1 MYIRALISSN
11 GGKMDNKEF
20 VEELIKKAQKIGIKI
35 NEEEANKF
43 YKYMNLLLEWN
54 EKINL
59 TAITAPNEVILKHF
73 IDSITINKYI
83 EDKNSIMDIG
93 TGAGFP
99 GIPLKIINEDKK
111 FILVD
116 SLNKRIN
123 FLNEVSGELDLENI
137 ECIHARAEELASN
150 SNYREK
156 CDIVTSRAV
165 ARLATLLEYMLPFVK
180 VGGKCICMK
189 GANIEEELEE
199 AKRAIEVLGGEVEV
213 VDKFYL
219 PDSDMERNIVVIKK
233 VKNTSNKYPRKAGIP
248 SKQPI
253 M

>member
-1 MYIRALISSN
+1 
-11 GGKMDNKEF
+11 MDNKEF
-20 VEELIKKAQKIGIKI
+20 LEELIEKSKKIGVEI

-43 YKYMNLLLEWN
+43 YNYMNLLLEWN

-73 IDSITINKYI
+73 VDSITINKYI
-83 EDKNSIMDIG
+83 EDKNTIMDIG

-99 GIPLKIINEDKK
+99 GIPLKIINKDKK
-111 FILVD
+111 FTLVD

-123 FLNEVSGELDLENI
+123 FLNEVSKELKLENI
-137 ECIHARAEELASN
+137 ECIHARAEELAVN

-199 AKRAIEVLGGEVEV
+199 AKKAIEVLGGEIEV
-213 VDKFYL
+213 VERFCL
-219 PDSDMERNIVVIKK
+219 PDTDMERNIVVIKK
-233 VKNTSNKYPRKAGIP
+233 VKNTPNKYPRKAGMP

-253 M
+253 I

>member
-1 MYIRALISSN
+1 ME
-11 GGKMDNKEF
+11 NKEF
-20 VEELIKKAQKIGIKI
+20 LEELIEKSKKIGIEI

-43 YKYMNLLLEWN
+43 YNYMNLLLEWN

-59 TAITAPNEVILKHF
+59 TAITAPKEVILKHF
-73 IDSITINKYI
+73 VDSITINKYI
-83 EDKNSIMDIG
+83 EDKNTIIDIG

-99 GIPLKIINEDKK
+99 GIPLKIINKDKK

-123 FLNEVSGELDLENI
+123 FLNEVSRELNLENI
-137 ECIHARAEELASN
+137 ELIHARAEELAVN

-165 ARLATLLEYMLPFVK
+165 ARLATLIEYMLPFVK

-189 GANIEEELEE
+189 GANIEEELNE
-199 AKRAIEVLGGEVEV
+199 AKKAIEVLGGEIEV
-213 VDKFYL
+213 VEKFYL
-219 PDSDMERNIVVIKK
+219 PDTDMERNIVVIKK
-233 VKNTSNKYPRKAGIP
+233 VKNTPNKYPRKAGMP

-253 M
+253 I

>member
-1 MYIRALISSN
+1 MSN
-11 GGKMDNKEF
+11 REF
-20 VEELIKKAQKIGIKI
+20 LEELIGKAQKIDIKI
-35 NEEEANKF
+35 SEEEANEF

-59 TAITAPNEVILKHF
+59 TAITAQNEVILKHF
-73 IDSITINKYI
+73 VDSITINKYI
-83 EDKNSIMDIG
+83 EDKNIIMDIG

-99 GIPLKIINEDKK
+99 GIPLKIINKEKK
-111 FILVD
+111 FTLVD

-123 FLNEVSGELDLENI
+123 FLNEVSKELNLENI
-137 ECIHARAEELASN
+137 ECIHTRAEELAVN

-199 AKRAIEVLGGEVEV
+199 AKKAIEVLGGEIEV

-233 VKNTSNKYPRKAGIP
+233 VKNTTNKYPRKAGMP

-253 M
+253 I